1 MNTRVAER
9 RIEQIHEGMDTSDGA
24 GVDLRR
30 FIGTHRLMQIDPFL
44 LLDEFHSDDPES
56 YIAGFP
62 PHPHRGFETVTY
74 LIHGRMRHRDSTGM
88 EGLLTPGAV
97 QWMTAG
103 RGVIHSEMPEQ
114 EHGLLRGLQL
124 WVNLPAR
131 DKMMAPRYQDIPPER
146 IPEVPIDGGSVRV
159 IAGNFAG
166 RTGAA
171 ETHTPILYLD
181 VRIAHGSIFDTEVDP
196 AYNVMVHTL
205 SGEIGIAAAT
215 APEGRTLL
223 LSEGATLRIR
233 ATSREGARFL
243 VIGGRPIGEPVAR
256 GGPFVMN
263 TREEIVQAFSD
274 YESGRMGR

>member
-1 MNTRVAER
+1 MNTRMAER
-9 RIEQIHEGMDTSDGA
+9 RIAQIHEGMDTSDGA

-88 EGLLTPGAV
+88 EGLLTSGAV

-114 EHGLLRGLQL
+114 EQGLLRGLQL

-131 DKMMAPRYQDIPPER
+131 DKMLPPRYQDIPPER
-146 IPEVPIDGGSVRV
+146 IPEVAIDGGRVRV
-159 IAGNFAG
+159 IAGGFAG
-166 RTGAA
+166 HTGAA

-181 VRIAHGSIFDTEVDP
+181 VRIAHGSVFETTVD
-196 AYNVMVHTL
+196 AGSNVMLHTL
-205 SGEIGIAAAT
+205 DGQIRVAEAT
-215 APEGRTLL
+215 APEGRTVL
-223 LSEGATLRIR
+223 LSDGEALRVH
-233 ATSREGARFL
+233 ATSPDGAHFL

-263 TREEIVQAFSD
+263 TREEIVQAFAD
-274 YESGRMGR
+274 YETGRMGR